1 MLFPNRLSELA
12 QFRLLVPAGVSVG
25 DAGGAVVEAAL
36 EDEDEDEDE
45 RDATSLVGKGGEEEE
60 EEKRRLN
67 SSSYQSD
74 ISLRPTL

>member
-12 QFRLLVPAGVSVG
+12 QFRLLMPAGVGVG

-36 EDEDEDEDE
+36 EDEDK
-45 RDATSLVGKGGEEEE
+45 RDATSLVGKGGEDE